1 MRYSS
6 AKGTGKT
13 PNDFIRD
20 IRLNQAAKLL
30 LKSDLNITEIA
41 YQTGFGS
48 YNHFGD
54 YFKSVYGV
62 SPKVYKEKY
71 KNT

>member
-1 MRYSS
+1 
-6 AKGTGKT
+6 
-13 PNDFIRD
+13 
-20 IRLNQAAKLL
+20 LECAAEMLRT
-30 LKSDLNITEIA
+30 SQQTATEIA

-62 SPKVYKEKY
+62 SPKVYKERY